1 VLADMAVT
9 QASAVMAL
17 RRANPRLRPRRLF
30 REAFAV
36 GRDHLVATTHTLVL
50 AYVGATLPLL
60 LVLRAVHVSA
70 PDALISQD
78 VAEPIVATLVG
89 VIALLVSVPL
99 TTALAA
105 LLVGRIP
112 ADALPDAHPHAH

>member
-1 VLADMAVT
+1 
-9 QASAVMAL
+9 VMAL
-17 RRANPRLRPRRLF
+17 RRANPRLPAIGLYRG
-30 REAFAV
+30 AFTV

-60 LVLRAVHVSA
+60 LVLRTTGVGVT
-70 PDALISQD
+70 DAINTQD

-89 VIALLVSVPL
+89 SMALLVSVPL

-105 LLVGRIP
+105 ALVRRVPAGAIP
-112 ADALPDAHPHAH
+112 AGHDTHHH